1 MMRLVVAA
9 IPTIVNRCAMNTLRI
24 ILYIIIVI
32 CATTIIFAHINSQL
46 LRICLYITLGISIG
60 IEIKSLDRRKN
71 E

>member
-1 MMRLVVAA
+1 
-9 IPTIVNRCAMNTLRI
+9 MNILRI